1 MTTPKIMV
9 LTTGGTIASGQ
20 TDSGRHR
27 SGALKGESLLSQ
39 VALPERLTVQ
49 VEVKSVLQKSSNAIT
64 LDDLMMLRAQC
75 QALSESPEVM
85 GIVITHGT
93 DTLEETAFFLDITLS
108 DKVPVVITGSQRAP
122 HEPGTDAFR
131 NIADAIKLAASPQ
144 AQGLGALVLFNQTI
158 FAARQVR
165 KVNTFQL
172 AGFAAPETGPL
183 GYIDGTRI
191 LLATTPV
198 RPNPISATLE
208 KTLPRVDILPAYL
221 GASNDLIE
229 TVINHGSHG
238 LIIDALGR
246 GHVPPD
252 WRSPIARVVSQGIP
266 VVIVS
271 SCHVGP
277 IEAVYEFEGSLCDL
291 VSAGAIPLQDIS
303 ARKARLALSVLL
315 ASSPNG
321 SIEVSLKT
329 LTSADAAT
337 HNA

>member
-1 MTTPKIMV
+1 MTKSKIVV
-9 LTTGGTIASGQ
+9 LTTGGTIASSR

-27 SGALKGESLLSQ
+27 SGALEGESLLSQ
-39 VALPERLTVQ
+39 VALPVELTVQ

-75 QALSESPEVM
+75 KALSESPEVM

-108 DKVPVVITGSQRAP
+108 DQVPVVITGSQRAP

-131 NIADAIKLAASPQ
+131 NIADAIQLAASPR
-144 AQGLGALVLFNQTI
+144 ATGLGTLVVFNQTI

-183 GYIDGTRI
+183 GYIDGSRVH
-191 LLATTPV
+191 LAAKPI
-198 RPNPISATLE
+198 RPQPISSSLAN
-208 KTLPRVDILPAYL
+208 TLPRVDILPAYL
-221 GASNDLIE
+221 GASHDLIE
-229 TVINHGSHG
+229 AVIHHGSQG
-238 LIIDALGR
+238 VIIDALGR
-246 GHVPPD
+246 GHVPPN
-252 WRSPIARVVSQGIP
+252 WSSPIALAVSQGTP

-271 SCHVGP
+271 SCHAGP
-277 IEAVYEFEGSLCDL
+277 IEAVYEFDGSLCDL
-291 VSAGAIPLQDIS
+291 MAAGAIPLQDIS

-321 SIEVSLKT
+321 PIEASLKT
-329 LTSADAAT
+329 LTSVDAAK
-337 HNA
+337 HDE